1 MTPKRKALGGKSR
14 AKEICP
20 VRLLGHVTGILINSK
35 SRERHHPPTL
45 RTKNLFQVAKNPW
58 CGLLNMLPFPKANLA
73 QPEAASDAC
82 DPKLLSVR
90 EDFAL
95 WPQGNPKMRDGD
107 LLGFQAPYVDL
118 LQALLARTVARRPCC
133 VATPDLCHSFD
144 PFAAVSTTTQATAQ
158 ALLPELRGGC
168 AVCSSSSP

>member
-35 SRERHHPPTL
+35 SRERHHPPTP

-95 WPQGNPKMRDGD
+95 WPQGNPKMRGGD
-107 LLGFQAPYVDL
+107 LLGFHALSPLPRPAASFTCKDGCQA
-118 LQALLARTVARRPCC
+118 ALLRRYARLV
-133 VATPDLCHSFD
+133 
-144 PFAAVSTTTQATAQ
+144 PFV
-158 ALLPELRGGC
+158 
-168 AVCSSSSP
+168 